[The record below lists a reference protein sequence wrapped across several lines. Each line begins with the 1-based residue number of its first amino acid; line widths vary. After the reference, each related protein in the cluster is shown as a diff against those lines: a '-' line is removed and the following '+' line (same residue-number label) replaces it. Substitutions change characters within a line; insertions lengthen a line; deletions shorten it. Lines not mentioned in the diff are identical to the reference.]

1 MPRGTPKAG
10 FRKTRKLL
18 EKSGVKFDSK
28 QKTKDLLNKFKPLHV
43 EREEVIEIHETDHQ
57 IETKLRERFSILAEL
72 TDASIDGNSR
82 ALIVSGPPGLGK
94 SFTVEKKLA
103 KWDVGGTDYTIVK
116 GMVGMTG
123 LVKLLY
129 QYRHEGKIIV
139 FDDADSVFEDLDTLN
154 MLKCV
159 CDTTETRVVSYLK
172 ETKMVTDDGEAVE
185 RQFVFEGTIIFITNL
200 DFDGMINR
208 GHRLTP
214 HFQALMSRAHYVDL
228 AMRTKR
234 DYMIRIKQVVKGGM
248 LKSKGCTQE
257 QEDMVLSF
265 IEKNQDRLRETS
277 LRIAIKIANLI
288 LMGHDNWE
296 RVAEVTCCR
305 NT

>member
-1 MPRGTPKAG
+1 MPRGQPKAG

-28 QKTKDLLNKFKPLHV
+28 QKTRALLNKLNPIHLEK
-43 EREEVIEIHETDHQ
+43 EEEVLVHETDAQ
-57 IETKLRERFSILAEL
+57 IEHKLRERFSILAEL
-72 TDASIDGNSR
+72 TDAAIEGTSR

-94 SFTVEKKLA
+94 SFTIEKKLER
-103 KWDVGGTDYTIVK
+103 WDPSGTDYTIIK

-129 QYRHEGKIIV
+129 QYRHAGKLIV
-139 FDDADSVFEDLDTLN
+139 FDDADNVFEDLNTLN

-159 CDTTETRVVSYLK
+159 CDTTEKRVVSYLK
-172 ETKMVTDDGEAVE
+172 ETNMVTDDGEPVA
-185 RQFVFEGTIIFITNL
+185 RQFVFEGTIIFITNM
-200 DFDGMINR
+200 DFDGAINR

-248 LKSKGCTQE
+248 LKTQGCTQE
-257 QEDMVLSF
+257 QEDTVLRF
-265 IEKNQDRLRETS
+265 IDKNQDRLREMS
-277 LRIAIKIANLI
+277 LRIAIKVASL
-288 LMGHDNWE
+288 LLLGHSNWE

-305 NT
+305 NQ